1 MSEPVEIRLQL
12 LDEGL
17 EVPRYAYPGD
27 AGLDL
32 RCREDFTL
40 EPFERRAVPCG
51 VAIQLPEGYGALVL
65 PRSGL
70 AIRYGISLVNAP
82 GLIDSNYRGEITAIL
97 VNMDPHQAFS
107 AKRGERIAQLMV
119 IKVQEAAL
127 VLAENLEDS
136 TRGSAGF
143 GSSGV
148 L

>member
-1 MSEPVEIRLQL
+1 MSERIEIPVLL

-17 EVPRYAYPGD
+17 EAPRYAYPGD

-32 RCREDFTL
+32 RCRADFTL

-51 VAIQLPEGYGALVL
+51 VAIQLPEGYAALVL

-70 AIRYGISLVNAP
+70 ARRHGISLVNTP

-97 VNMDPHQAFS
+97 VNLDPHQAFS
-107 AKRGERIAQLMV
+107 AKRGDRIAQLV
-119 IKVQEAAL
+119 VLRVADAAPVL
-127 VLAENLEDS
+127 VGELEDS
-136 TRGSAGF
+136 SRGDAGF